1 MHCHLSVAETSRD
14 CQAGQDRIIRSDST
28 NYAAMNVV
36 KTTEVSHSTTAKVCN
51 ELDQQGGTAN
61 KISATSFNVNSNHNA
76 QLENRNK
83 PTRDEADMSL
93 VSGISSIASNANMGN
108 RNDVH
113 KPQHQLQHGTE
124 LESCVQKDKQQRIQF
139 TIGKKR
145 RKSPSA
151 DQPNKRSVHATHHV
165 NVLETGDSIHSSPD
179 SSPLKI
185 EINSVGNGGQHVG
198 NAEEDKMH
206 DNQDI
211 YDGTERNV
219 QVNSASENIGTMA
232 SASIAASVGVE
243 QSQALQLRQQ
253 QNEAGT
259 SATTHHHR
267 TQSHHHHHHAN
278 HSNSQT
284 SSVNASAN
292 PHPTTPAHAVST
304 QPEGWRVKLY
314 RLNAD
319 GSWDDCGTGRIVCL
333 ISDNNGAKGK
343 DGNLSLNI
351 QSDRIGKTNPTVGK
365 EWANLEEE
373 IYQTLGMP
381 TLCMHSE
388 VPANSQLQHL
398 AALANTAPKV
408 LLRTRVLLRESYQ
421 RQGDNIITWCEPFF
435 LPAQNR
441 EGQAQSSEQQ
451 VQSGNGDDVACG
463 VDLALSFQDNSGCRD
478 IWNKISKIQ
487 HKAYELFEARG
498 GLSIDGGEMELQ
510 DLAQHQ
516 SNDNRTSS
524 GNGDK
529 DTIAHNNSNGVT
541 SMDSENGSGNNNSPV
556 HGSAQHM
563 HSSPSKTNHEMWSAS
578 ADGNSNSGIGGIDV
592 DEHDFMEADTAAA
605 VSMAAQAAAQYAGH
619 GKNQML
625 HHSDSMD
632 INHTAVHAQLCNPPT
647 LDNLEKIADVI
658 AASQVRPSRI
668 LEQLSIH

>member
-1 MHCHLSVAETSRD
+1 
-14 CQAGQDRIIRSDST
+14 
-28 NYAAMNVV
+28 MNVV
-36 KTTEVSHSTTAKVCN
+36 KTPEVSHSTTAKVCS

-61 KISATSFNVNSNHNA
+61 SIAAPSCNANSNHNV

-83 PTRDEADMSL
+83 LTSDAADMSQ

-124 LESCVQKDKQQRIQF
+124 SESCPQKDKQQRIQF

-151 DQPNKRSVHATHHV
+151 DQQNKRSVHATHHV
-165 NVLETGDSIHSSPD
+165 NVLETGDSINSSPD
-179 SSPLKI
+179 SCPVKTQ
-185 EINSVGNGGQHVG
+185 INNVDNGGQHVET
-198 NAEEDKMH
+198 AEEDRMH

-211 YDGTERNV
+211 YDGAERNV
-219 QVNSASENIGTMA
+219 QVNSASGNIGTMA
-232 SASIAASVGVE
+232 SESIAASVGVE
-243 QSQALQLRQQ
+243 QSQAQQVRQQ
-253 QNEAGT
+253 QNEAET
-259 SATTHHHR
+259 AATTDHHR
-267 TQSHHHHHHAN
+267 TQNHHHHHRAN
-278 HSNSQT
+278 HSSSQT
-284 SSVNASAN
+284 ASVNASAI
-292 PHPTTPAHAVST
+292 PHPTTPAHAVSM
-304 QPEGWRVKLY
+304 QPDGWRVKLY

-333 ISDNNGAKGK
+333 ISDNDGAKGK

-351 QSDRIGKTNPTVGK
+351 QSDHIGIKNPTVGK

-381 TLCMHSE
+381 TLCMHAE

-398 AALANTAPKV
+398 ASLTNTAPKV

-441 EGQAQSSEQQ
+441 EGQVQSSEEQ
-451 VQSGNGDDVACG
+451 VQSGNGEDVACG
-463 VDLALSFQDNSGCRD
+463 VDLALSFQDNAGCRD

-498 GLSIDGGEMELQ
+498 GLSIDGGEMGLHE
-510 DLAQHQ
+510 LAQHQ

-524 GNGDK
+524 DNGDK

-541 SMDSENGSGNNNSPV
+541 SMDSENGSGDNNSPV
-556 HGSAQHM
+556 HGSVEHM
-563 HSSPSKTNHEMWSAS
+563 HSSTNKTNHDMWSAS

-625 HHSDSMD
+625 HHSDSTD
-632 INHTAVHAQLCNPPT
+632 INHTSASHAQLCNPPT

-658 AASQVRPSRI
+658 AASQVRP
-668 LEQLSIH
+668 